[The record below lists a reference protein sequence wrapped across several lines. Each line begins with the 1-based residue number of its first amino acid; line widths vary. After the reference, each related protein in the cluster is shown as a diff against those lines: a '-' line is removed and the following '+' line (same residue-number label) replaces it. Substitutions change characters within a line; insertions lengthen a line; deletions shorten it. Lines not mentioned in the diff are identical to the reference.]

1 MGGLKDPNGTY
12 IEGKD
17 GNPGFYRL
25 SFSDG
30 EGKRQ
35 YQMVPESDFGN
46 WFVNNGNPQA
56 AYEAEIAT
64 AKEQRKNSNELKMY
78 QAKKAVDAQYAPQS
92 QPKPNLSLGE
102 AVKIVQSSPDSMD
115 LSSGETIE
123 RAKKIQMDA
132 GYTVPGLGG
141 GMAYGGDM
149 QSQQPPKQPGGKV
162 IMDTSTGKPA
172 AGFGSDKDENNT
184 PQTTNTNADKT
195 AQIGRAYEIWKSG
208 EYEGKKVEPE
218 YLAGQLAA
226 RGITPAELP
235 RDMRR
240 AFPKLGYFDRA
251 KNAGRQKGL
260 TNMLDAPS
268 DELLQQWQKREPISD
283 DEFDVKDIE
292 DKALNLMQNGAE
304 PYKIQLELRK
314 VGTPQQKLISP
325 EFKTLYSRYEES
337 YDYDKAR
344 TNSQQQGQVL
354 GTVAN
359 KQQTNPSVIGLGR
372 IPIPSQRPKR

>member
-78 QAKKAVDAQYAPQS
+78 QAKKAVDAQYT
-92 QPKPNLSLGE
+92 QPKQNLSLSD
-102 AVKIVQSSPDSMD
+102 AIKIVQSSPDSMD
-115 LSSGETIE
+115 LSTDEVIE
-123 RAKKIQMDA
+123 RAKQVQKDA
-132 GYTVPGLGG
+132 GNTVPGLGG

-149 QSQQPPKQPGGKV
+149 QSQQPSKQPSGQV
-162 IMDTSTGKPA
+162 IMDTLTGKPA
-172 AGFGSDKDENNT
+172 AGFSNANEEDA
-184 PQTTNTNADKT
+184 PQVDNATNEKKPVID
-195 AQIGRAYEIWKSG
+195 RAYGIWKSG
-208 EYEGKKVEPE
+208 EYEGKKVPPE

-226 RGITPAELP
+226 RGITREELP

-240 AFPKLGYFDRA
+240 ALPQLGYADRA

-283 DEFDVKDIE
+283 DEFAVKDIE